1 MDDSSRYHDDE
12 SRCWRC
18 IETKLESRPVSRFQS
33 RNVAYHELDPTRV
46 TINEEYARG
55 ETMQRARPDIIYR
68 VKLTPGG
75 GRGGQLPRS
84 IVFSI
89 QMLNVKMTFTISRKW
104 NGPRCRLGGHLRGCS
119 SAIEGIHGSGT
130 TRQEGSIRLK
140 RNRCSNYISMPRR
153 LLALVR
159 HPVISRHRSF
169 ITLVSSKPIQTQ
181 IDNLYNSS

>member
-1 MDDSSRYHDDE
+1 MHRNEIRIAS
-12 SRCWRC
+12 
-18 IETKLESRPVSRFQS
+18 VSRFQS
-33 RNVAYHELDPTRV
+33 RNVAYHELDSTRV

-55 ETMQRARPDIIYR
+55 ETIQRARPDIIYR

-75 GRGGQLPRS
+75 RQLPRS

-130 TRQEGSIRLK
+130 TRQEGSIRL
-140 RNRCSNYISMPRR
+140 NVIDAPTT
-153 LLALVR
+153 LACRVDYW
-159 HPVISRHRSF
+159 H
-169 ITLVSSKPIQTQ
+169 
-181 IDNLYNSS
+181 